1 MDVIMRRL
9 DGDENSIYKATNTP
23 LDKKGEER
31 RDEINGIAESV
42 QGNTPERISRQY
54 QNYRKQS

>member
-1 MDVIMRRL
+1 MRRL